1 MISEKNIQKLGEL
14 AKIELSQKEIEGFK
28 KDIQEI
34 LDYFETLKKV
44 DTEGVKPLIHPLESV
59 NSLREDEAAEIIPE
73 ESKFLVK
80 ESPDKKGDYVK
91 VGRVLSF

>member
-1 MISEKNIQKLGEL
+1 MISEGEIEKLGEL
-14 AKIELSQKEIEGFK
+14 AKVELTREEIKNYK

-44 DTEGVKPLIHPLESV
+44 DTEGVEPLVHPLELV
-59 NSLREDEAAEIIPE
+59 NSFREDEAAEIIPE

>member
-1 MISEKNIQKLGEL
+1 MISEKDIQKLGEL

-44 DTEGVKPLIHPLESV
+44 DTEGVEPLVHPLELV
-59 NSLREDEAAEIIPE
+59 NSFREDEAAEIIPE